1 MDRFD
6 TLSAFVA
13 VADLQGFAA
22 AARKLG
28 LSASAVTRLVAA
40 LEERVGLR
48 LLQRTTRSV
57 SLTDAGARYLE
68 RVRRILADLD
78 EADGSAQ
85 AERATPTG
93 RLVISAP
100 LAFGRLHVAPLM
112 GAYLRLYP
120 EVIGELQL
128 SDRMVNLV
136 EDGIDLAVR
145 IGNLPDSSL
154 IARHI
159 GETRRV
165 VVASPTYL
173 KRNGEPQDPREL
185 ALHRIIQ
192 FTGLGGPSDWRFLRE
207 GRDERTPIVP
217 HYLTNSV
224 DAAICHA
231 RLDGGLAMVFAYQ
244 AAEEIRQGR
253 LKIVLRN
260 FEPAA
265 RPIQLV
271 YPAARLL
278 SPKVRAFVDLAAE
291 LADWRFGD
299 FQAAAHKPA
308 AATGRKGSGAPR
320 RSAAPASRR

>member
-6 TLSAFVA
+6 ALSAFVA
-13 VADLQGFAA
+13 VADLKGFAA

-40 LEERVGLR
+40 LEERIGLR

-68 RVRRILADLD
+68 RARRILADLE

-85 AERATPTG
+85 AERSTPTG
-93 RLVISAP
+93 RLVVSAP

-112 GAYLRLYP
+112 CAYLQRYP
-120 EVIGELQL
+120 DIVGELQL

-154 IARHI
+154 IMRHL
-159 GETRRV
+159 GETRRI

-173 KRNGEPQDPREL
+173 DRNGAPQSPAEL
-185 ALHRIIQ
+185 AGHRIIH
-192 FTGLGGPSDWRFLRE
+192 FAGLGGGASDWRFTRN
-207 GRDERTPIVP
+207 GRDERTAITP
-217 HYLTNSV
+217 HYLTNSA
-224 DAAICHA
+224 DAGVWHA
-231 RLDGGLAMVFAYQ
+231 ARGGGLAMVLAYQ
-244 AAEEIRQGR
+244 AADELRDGR
-253 LKIVLRN
+253 LKIVLRE
-260 FEPAA
+260 FEPPPL
-265 RPIQLV
+265 PIQAV

-278 SPKVRAFVDLAAE
+278 SAKVRAFVDIAAE
-291 LADWRFGD
+291 QANWRFND
-299 FQAAAHKPA
+299 FSEARAEQ
-308 AATGRKGSGAPR
+308 S
-320 RSAAPASRR
+320 SLQ